1 MILGERSYLRVVSM
15 MFLCLHRSGVLRL
28 FRKFQTHY
36 LAGLLINKNDIIID
50 IGANLGYYSSI
61 FAERT
66 GPGGKVFCV
75 EPVPLYRDILISNTA
90 KFRNIEIL
98 PYALGDKEG
107 NATMGIPVDQKFRHG
122 LTRIIEK
129 ENDKDTGTIFNVE
142 IKTPSGLFGEL
153 NSLDYIKCD
162 VEGYEDKIIP
172 GFETIISRFKPTIQ
186 IESDKSNFDY
196 IDSFLNKSGY
206 SGYIVSGRR
215 LKPLMNRSCPD
226 SDIIYVPENKI
237 DKIIT

>member
-1 MILGERSYLRVVSM
+1 MGI
-15 MFLCLHRSGVLRL
+15 LRL

-36 LAGLLINKNDIIID
+36 FVKRLIDKGDTIID

-61 FAERT
+61 FAEKT
-66 GPGGKVFCV
+66 GPAGKVFCV
-75 EPVPLYRDILISNTA
+75 EPVPLYRKILIRNTA

-98 PYALGDKEG
+98 PFALGDREG
-107 NATMGIPVDQKFRHG
+107 GATMGIPVKQKFRHG

-129 ENDKDTGTIFNVE
+129 ENDKDTGTLYNVE
-142 IKTPSGLFGEL
+142 IKTPDDLFGGL

-172 GFETIISRFKPTIQ
+172 GFETIISRFKPIIQ
-186 IESDKSNFDY
+186 IE
-196 IDSFLNKSGY
+196 LNKSNYDIIDRFLCKFGY
-206 SGYIVSGRR
+206 SGYIVSDHK
-215 LKPLMNRSCPD
+215 LKPLLNNSYPD
-226 SDIIYVPENKI
+226 SDIIYVPENKL